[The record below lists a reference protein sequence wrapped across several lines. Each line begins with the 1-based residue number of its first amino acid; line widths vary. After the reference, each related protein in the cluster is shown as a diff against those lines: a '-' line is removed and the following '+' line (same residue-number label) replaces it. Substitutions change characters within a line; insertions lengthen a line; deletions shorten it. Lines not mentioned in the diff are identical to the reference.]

1 MGIFVKGNSECPIK
15 RGRPS
20 TPLLPRNPMLLSQL
34 VRWGLHPTWLGQVP
48 PTHRFRLCDLEA
60 GNFLDRLNPDTPS
73 EAYKSIAFTRFFV
86 DKTWLVHDILQSLKP
101 DNQRYICITRP
112 RRFGKTVMAN
122 MIEAFFGKTTGCPSL
137 FEHLEISI
145 IIMLFYSQDTW
156 QIFYLHP
163 QAPLDQGKQTVLR
176 LQNQKAPMV
185 LIFIVFRHFSCFFQA
200 EISLLIDLNIY
211 ARNIQDNNST

>member
-1 MGIFVKGNSECPIK
+1 MREREFGMGVYLDSKKPFSIYGSEKKQP
-15 RGRPS
+15 
-20 TPLLPRNPMLLSQL
+20 
-34 VRWGLHPTWLGQVP
+34 
-48 PTHRFRLCDLEA
+48 
-60 GNFLDRLNPDTPS
+60 
-73 EAYKSIAFTRFFV
+73 YFV
-86 DKTWLVHDILQSLKP
+86 DKTRLLSELLPLVEAGG
-101 DNQRYICITRP
+101 NYVCITRP

-176 LQNQKAPMV
+176 LQNQKAPMA

-200 EISLLIDLNIY
+200 KISLLIDLNIY

>member
-1 MGIFVKGNSECPIK
+1 
-15 RGRPS
+15 
-20 TPLLPRNPMLLSQL
+20 
-34 VRWGLHPTWLGQVP
+34 
-48 PTHRFRLCDLEA
+48 
-60 GNFLDRLNPDTPS
+60 
-73 EAYKSIAFTRFFV
+73 
-86 DKTWLVHDILQSLKP
+86 
-101 DNQRYICITRP
+101 
-112 RRFGKTVMAN
+112 MAN